1 MQNALVPFD
10 NQNLFD
16 DRGHLT
22 GAGLNAMENGS
33 LDELGSLEAAEHLS
47 FCDACLNR
55 YTNWLEAMPQAL
67 LSPARVFTNKYVSIA
82 AAVILAFVLW
92 NFGAFNISTGAAQ
105 RGVDRL
111 AEGPRFS
118 ISQSIQQF
126 IGGIGKGIDDV
137 LSEMQAYVQS
147 GFAQLAEPRNGSG
160 AETEADASSNTGS
173 NDPGNHRHHEEKRT
187 FDLYFC
193 LYPRRGTNVL
203 RLYEAR
209 PGAAL
214 HLLHRCG
221 AGGHHL
227 AADHRL
233 PHRVDVQLFRH
244 L

>member
-16 DRGHLT
+16 ERGHLT

-67 LSPARVFTNKYVSIA
+67 LSPARDIAPQVQNLLRMRSIRVFTNKYVSIA
-82 AAVILAFVLW
+82 AAVILAFALW

-160 AETEADASSNTGS
+160 AETEADASSSTGS
-173 NDPGNHRHHEEKRT
+173 NDPGNHRQ
-187 FDLYFC
+187 YGGVQ
-193 LYPRRGTNVL
+193 PARG
-203 RLYEAR
+203 E
-209 PGAAL
+209 
-214 HLLHRCG
+214 
-221 AGGHHL
+221 
-227 AADHRL
+227 
-233 PHRVDVQLFRH
+233 
-244 L
+244 

>member
-67 LSPARVFTNKYVSIA
+67 LSPARDIAPQVQNLLRMRSIRVFTNKYVSIA

-147 GFAQLAEPRNGSG
+147 GFAQLAEPRIGSG
-160 AETEADASSNTGS
+160 AETEADACSNTGS
-173 NDPGNHRHHEEKRT
+173 NDPGN
-187 FDLYFC
+187 
-193 LYPRRGTNVL
+193 RRQYGGVQP
-203 RLYEAR
+203 AR
-209 PGAAL
+209 GE
-214 HLLHRCG
+214 
-221 AGGHHL
+221 
-227 AADHRL
+227 
-233 PHRVDVQLFRH
+233 
-244 L
+244 

>member
-55 YTNWLEAMPQAL
+55 YTNCLEAMPQAL
-67 LSPARVFTNKYVSIA
+67 LSPARDIAPQVQNLLRMRSIRVFTNKYVSIA

-160 AETEADASSNTGS
+160 TETEADVSSNTGS
-173 NDPGNHRHHEEKRT
+173 NDPGNHRQ
-187 FDLYFC
+187 YGGVQ
-193 LYPRRGTNVL
+193 PARG
-203 RLYEAR
+203 E
-209 PGAAL
+209 
-214 HLLHRCG
+214 
-221 AGGHHL
+221 
-227 AADHRL
+227 
-233 PHRVDVQLFRH
+233 
-244 L
+244 

>member
-16 DRGHLT
+16 ERGHLT

-67 LSPARVFTNKYVSIA
+67 LSPARDIAPQVQNLLRMRSIRVFTNKYVSIA
-82 AAVILAFVLW
+82 AAVILAFALW

-173 NDPGNHRHHEEKRT
+173 NDPGNHRQ
-187 FDLYFC
+187 YGGVQ
-193 LYPRRGTNVL
+193 PARG
-203 RLYEAR
+203 E
-209 PGAAL
+209 
-214 HLLHRCG
+214 
-221 AGGHHL
+221 
-227 AADHRL
+227 
-233 PHRVDVQLFRH
+233 
-244 L
+244 